1 MRVSLERV
9 EGNGSQHKA
18 LPHSNSPSSTPV
30 SIGSNLL
37 HNWSGTL
44 FKFFR
49 VGEVEEIDV
58 FVQLHCGVLP
68 LLVRQVAWQQ
78 GSHLSKEHRR
88 GVRRGGGAMRGR
100 GEEEGEEGEEPEG
113 QLC

>member
-1 MRVSLERV
+1 M
-9 EGNGSQHKA
+9 
-18 LPHSNSPSSTPV
+18 
-30 SIGSNLL
+30 L
-37 HNWSGTL
+37 HNWSGTI

-49 VGEVEEIDV
+49 VSEVEEIDV

-88 GVRRGGGAMRGR
+88 GVRRGGGRGGAGRTAMFAFTVTK
-100 GEEEGEEGEEPEG
+100 
-113 QLC
+113 